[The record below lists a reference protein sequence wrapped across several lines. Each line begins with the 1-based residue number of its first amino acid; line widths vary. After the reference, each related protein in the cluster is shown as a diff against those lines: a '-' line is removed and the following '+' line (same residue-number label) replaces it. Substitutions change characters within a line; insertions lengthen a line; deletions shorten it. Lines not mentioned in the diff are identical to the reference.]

1 MPCLCMSLTV
11 EMFHMPRTLATTCVL
26 GKLGSNLNSCNIRS
40 GLRRGIH
47 MHKGSNDGGW
57 C

>member
-47 MHKGSNDGGW
+47 MHKGSNDGG
-57 C
+57 